1 MEGATPSLNDLRD
14 LALPTEPSWWPLAPG
29 LSFLLVLLL
38 WGALCWAVVFYRKYQ
53 AHAYRRVGLALL
65 ADVFTVRELSELL
78 KRVALVGFERET
90 VASLYGKE
98 WAEFLQQS
106 CAGVWMKE
114 LQNSGEVSPD
124 LRKQAGRWIKQ
135 HKV

>member
-1 MEGATPSLNDLRD
+1 MEGETPSLNDLRD
-14 LALPTEPSWWPLAPG
+14 LVLPTEPSWWPLAPG

-38 WGALCWAVVFYRKYQ
+38 WVALCWAVIFYRKYQ
-53 AHAYRRVGLALL
+53 ARAYRRAGLALL
-65 ADVFTVRELSELL
+65 ADAVTVRELSELL

-106 CAGVWMKE
+106 CAGVEMKE
-114 LQNSGEVSPD
+114 LLNSGEVSPH
-124 LRKQAGRWIKQ
+124 LRRQAGRWIKQ
-135 HKV
+135 HKA